1 MPTLTSRPLLT
12 RANMTVL
19 VDTGHLSPLEVPDQ
33 VASQIT
39 MFIALL
45 AG

>member
-1 MPTLTSRPLLT
+1 MT

-33 VASQIT
+33 VAIEIA